1 VTGPGGIVVIG
12 VGNEFRGDDGAGPQ
26 VIARLHGRLPAD
38 VRLVLSDGEPTRLL
52 EAWTGASV
60 AIVVDAVAGG
70 PAPAGTLRRLVLGPV
85 TGVGSLADGE
95 AGVASSHGL
104 GMETA
109 VGLAS
114 ALGRLPSVLIVH
126 GIQGADFSQRHG
138 LTQAVA
144 ASIGGLVDAILADVA
159 AAREQ

>member
-12 VGNEFRGDDGAGPQ
+12 VGNDFRGDDGAGPQ
-26 VIARLHGRLPAD
+26 VIARLHGRLPSD

-52 EAWTGASV
+52 EAWTGAAV

-70 PAPAGTLRRLVLGPV
+70 SAPAGTLRRLVPRPA
-85 TGVGSLADGE
+85 TGVGGLAKGE

-104 GMETA
+104 GLETA

-126 GIQGADFSQRHG
+126 CIQGADFSQRHG
-138 LTQAVA
+138 LSEPVA
-144 ASIGGLVDAILADVA
+144 AAIGRLADAILADVS
-159 AAREQ
+159 AARE